1 MIWRP
6 SGLWTHPDFRRLWA
20 GQTISRFGSHI
31 GEQALRFTAIYVLQA
46 AGGQL
51 ALLATCAI
59 APRFAFGLLAGVWVD
74 RLRRRPLLIA
84 ADIGRAALLFAI
96 PVLYL
101 WGRLGVNW
109 LYLVAALTG
118 TLTILF
124 DTAYQAFVPTVV
136 QREQLGEAN
145 SKLGVSDSLAE
156 IAGPPIGGL
165 LVQLISAPLAVA
177 FDALS
182 FLASAV
188 FVGRIT
194 TPEQRPSASAG
205 GNVLVEVAQGLRAV
219 AVEPLLRAM
228 LAAGVT
234 AGLAGGIIGALY
246 DLYLAR
252 ELGFSPAVIGLTIGV
267 GGMSALLGAFVAQ
280 PLVARFGLGPTM
292 VLAATI
298 SGAAA
303 ALLPLACGQLAL
315 PLILL
320 SQASDASYAVYF
332 ILATTLRQTITPDRL
347 LGRVAAG
354 FDLLPL
360 GALLLGTLLA
370 AALSEMIGLR
380 AAIAIGAAGVFVANA
395 WLWFSPLPRLRSV
408 TASDS

>member
-1 MIWRP
+1 M
-6 SGLWTHPDFRRLWA
+6 
-20 GQTISRFGSHI
+20 
-31 GEQALRFTAIYVLQA
+31 Y
-46 AGGQL
+46 
-51 ALLATCAI
+51 
-59 APRFAFGLLAGVWVD
+59 
-74 RLRRRPLLIA
+74 PL
-84 ADIGRAALLFAI
+84 
-96 PVLYL
+96 
-101 WGRLGVNW
+101 
-109 LYLVAALTG
+109 
-118 TLTILF
+118 
-124 DTAYQAFVPTVV
+124 VV

-145 SKLGVSDSLAE
+145 SKLGVSNSLAE

-182 FLASAV
+182 FLVSAV

-194 TPEQRPSASAG
+194 APEQRPPASG
-205 GNVLVEVAQGLRAV
+205 GENALVEVAQGLRAI

-228 LAAGVT
+228 LATGVT

-267 GGMSALLGAFVAQ
+267 GGMSALLGALVAQ

-292 VLAATI
+292 VLAATA

-303 ALLPLACGQLAL
+303 ALLPLARGPLAL

-332 ILATTLRQTITPDRL
+332 ILATTLRQSITPDRL
-347 LGRVAAG
+347 LGRVGAG

-370 AALSEMIGLR
+370 AALSDMFGLR

-408 TASDS
+408 TASKLAWYPNRTNVPPPAGHKPAATGSRQCMLTQRRSSRTRCGSVEIVPGQDLRTTSVVSPDAKAAFFGAILACIAASPLRDTR